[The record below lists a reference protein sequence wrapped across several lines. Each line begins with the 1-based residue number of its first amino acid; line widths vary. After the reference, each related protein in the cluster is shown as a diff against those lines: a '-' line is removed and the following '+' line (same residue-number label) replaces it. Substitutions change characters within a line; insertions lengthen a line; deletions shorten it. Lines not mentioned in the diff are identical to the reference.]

1 MFLES
6 LVGAQGGAWATI
18 DPASKVLSAAAFIL
32 VPTLIA
38 GRVGLWRLAAPGPGS
53 GLLLASMVS
62 AAIGGA
68 ISLALPFALTGYAQV
83 WEPGGLLSQLNRYL
97 VPALDAVATMFAA
110 LGVLRSRLAPRGV
123 SVLGLFSVTAWAVSL
138 VGIAAA
144 IGAPNLGGLII
155 WGGLAFA
162 AQLTASAF
170 VLALGLGLLSRS
182 ATPQAI
188 AVGAERQDV
197 EVAPAPAEPVA
208 PRTAAAPPVERDSGR
223 EASEPGPRSA
233 TTAIAATATPLGDP
247 RQYYDYSPSPQE
259 RSEKEAAEPLAGV
272 NFVRTMDRLVGTMN
286 RLLDPALPPWRA
298 IFVVLAVAFV
308 ASSLWLLSAPYG
320 PGYGAFL
327 CGAGVSGPVLSV
339 FAARTAGKRFW
350 ALVLAWC
357 IGASILYSAERVN
370 GGSLADVVF
379 ASSVVFFMF
388 ASAIVTVIAQQKL
401 VAWQRSAT
409 TPSE

>member
-1 MFLES
+1 
-6 LVGAQGGAWATI
+6 V
-18 DPASKVLSAAAFIL
+18 
-32 VPTLIA
+32 
-38 GRVGLWRLAAPGPGS
+38 
-53 GLLLASMVS
+53 
-62 AAIGGA
+62 
-68 ISLALPFALTGYAQV
+68 
-83 WEPGGLLSQLNRYL
+83 
-97 VPALDAVATMFAA
+97 
-110 LGVLRSRLAPRGV
+110 
-123 SVLGLFSVTAWAVSL
+123 
-138 VGIAAA
+138 
-144 IGAPNLGGLII
+144 
-155 WGGLAFA
+155 
-162 AQLTASAF
+162 
-170 VLALGLGLLSRS
+170 
-182 ATPQAI
+182 
-188 AVGAERQDV
+188 
-197 EVAPAPAEPVA
+197 
-208 PRTAAAPPVERDSGR
+208 
-223 EASEPGPRSA
+223 
-233 TTAIAATATPLGDP
+233 
-247 RQYYDYSPSPQE
+247 PSPQE